1 MSLARSILDRTL
13 GALGVIERRAR
24 AMRHGVTIL
33 MYHRVLPDD
42 LWARSTLPNLVMPE
56 SAFRAQVELFAR
68 RFDVRRAHDAVAR
81 ARMGDYAEE
90 RPTIAITFDD
100 GYADNARVAAP
111 ILVAAGLSATF
122 YIVTGLVGTPGELWF
137 DRAIRRF
144 RGSTPDA
151 ARNALGA
158 ATLANSSSTM
168 TAREWVNALKML
180 SPSARDAA
188 IDALQESPSTPPR
201 HDLDHMMSLDEL
213 RAMSAKGHEIGA
225 HTVTHPILT
234 TLELDAQRTEI
245 DSSRAALTTILGE
258 PNAPTGFC
266 YPNGSYSTDTARAV
280 RLAGYSYAV
289 STAPGRMDEHTDT
302 YAIPRIDM
310 NPHHVTAHG
319 THDPR
324 ALLAEIS
331 LLRHAI
337 RKLAGKAPPAPK
349 PSPNSSTA
357 SPTQP
362 IHQS

>member
-13 GALGVIERRAR
+13 GALGVIERRAH
-24 AMRHGVTIL
+24 AMRQGVTIL
-33 MYHRVLPDD
+33 MYHRVLPDE

-68 RFDVRRAHDAVAR
+68 RFEVRRAHDAVAR

-90 RPTIAITFDD
+90 RPTIVITFDD
-100 GYADNARVAAP
+100 GYADNARIAAP
-111 ILVAAGLSATF
+111 ILDAAGLSATF
-122 YIVTGLVGTPGELWF
+122 FIVTGLVGSPNELWF

-144 RGSTPDA
+144 RGSTPEA
-151 ARNALGA
+151 AKHALGA
-158 ATLANSSSTM
+158 ATPM
-168 TAREWVNALKML
+168 TAREWVTALKSL

-188 IDALQESPSTPPR
+188 IDALPVSDSIPPR

-213 RAMSAKGHEIGA
+213 RDLANRGHEIGS

-234 TLELDAQRTEI
+234 TLDLDAQRTEI
-245 DSSRAALTTILGE
+245 ESSRKALTTILGE
-258 PNAPTGFC
+258 SNTPTGFC
-266 YPNGSYSTDTARAV
+266 YPNGSFTPDTARAV

-289 STAPGRMDEHTDT
+289 TTAPGRMDERTDT
-302 YAIPRIDM
+302 FAIPRIDM
-310 NPHHVTAHG
+310 NPHHVTANG

-337 RKLAGKAPPAPK
+337 RKLAGKAPPPAK
-349 PSPNSSTA
+349 PTPNSSTTD
-357 SPTQP
+357 PTQP